1 MRNIPEPIFTPVA
14 ENIKENR
21 EDERK
26 SLINHF
32 ADRQR
37 QLADK
42 VLIDKL
48 DYAQVHQLLIGEAD
62 KLESEAG
69 ELNYV

>member
-14 ENIKENR
+14 ENIKANR

-48 DYAQVHQLLIGEAD
+48 DYA
-62 KLESEAG
+62 
-69 ELNYV
+69 

>member
-1 MRNIPEPIFTPVA
+1 MRHIPDPIFTPVT
-14 ENIKENR
+14 ENIKANR

-26 SLINHF
+26 SLMNRF

-42 VLIDKL
+42 VLAEKL
-48 DYAQVHQLLIGEAD
+48 DYAQIHQLLVDEAD
-62 KLESEAG
+62 KFESQAG
-69 ELNYV
+69 DLNYV